1 LRAGRLRHRITI
13 QSVGSTLDDYGDLS
27 NSWTTLATVWAS
39 ITPVSGTEADI
50 ASELTGIST
59 HSIKIRYRSGVT
71 SQNRIVFGSRTF
83 QIESIKDWNEYKAG
97 KCLELFCKEVTT

>member
-1 LRAGRLRHRITI
+1 MRAGRLRHRITI

-39 ITPVSGTEADI
+39 IKPVSGTEENI
-50 ASELTGIST
+50 ASELTGIAT
-59 HSIKIRYRSGVT
+59 HTIAIRYRSGIT

-83 QIESIKDWNEYKAG
+83 EIHHVKNWNELKG
-97 KCLELFCKEVTT
+97 TNGLELFCKEVTT